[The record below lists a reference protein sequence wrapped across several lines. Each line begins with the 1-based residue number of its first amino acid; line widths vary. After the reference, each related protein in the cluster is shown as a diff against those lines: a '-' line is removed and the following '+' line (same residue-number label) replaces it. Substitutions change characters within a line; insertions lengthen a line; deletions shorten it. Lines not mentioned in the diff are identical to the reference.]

1 MKISRKLAL
10 GATATAA
17 VALLGGGIAHA
28 ATTAA
33 PTVPTAASTSVDNE
47 NATGPDTDTVND
59 QQGDQAEGPDSA
71 AATAAV
77 AEQPGAPETGAA
89 SDGPGGHQDPAGS
102 VDHQFE
108 GQE

>member
-33 PTVPTAASTSVDNE
+33 PTAPASSSSSVDNE
-47 NATGPDTDTVND
+47 NATGPDTDNVND
-59 QQGDQAEGPDSA
+59 QQGDQND
-71 AATAAV
+71 V
-77 AEQPGAPETGAA
+77 LDGAETGAA
-89 SDGPGGHQDPAGS
+89 SQ
-102 VDHQFE
+102 
-108 GQE
+108 